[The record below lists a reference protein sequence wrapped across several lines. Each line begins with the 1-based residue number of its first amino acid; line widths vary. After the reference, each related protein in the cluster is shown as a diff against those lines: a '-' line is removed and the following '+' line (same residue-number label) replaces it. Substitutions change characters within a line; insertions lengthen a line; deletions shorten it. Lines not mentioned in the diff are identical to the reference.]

1 MFPALGLVEVS
12 SIARGMVVSD
22 RCVKKA
28 PVTLIA
34 SNPIS
39 PGRFLSLF
47 WGDVASVEASMQ
59 EGMEVAGDALVDHLY
74 LPGAHPAILDLLTKR
89 SKPAEIDSLGIVETH
104 SVSSALLAADAALK
118 AADVG
123 LLELRLASGLA
134 GKGYFVLSGSLDSVE
149 ASLDAARNGL
159 LAVQL
164 VSVEVIPRPDP
175 EFTRFLL

>member
-28 PVTLIA
+28 PITLIA

-39 PGRFLSLF
+39 PGRFMTLF
-47 WGDVASVEASMQ
+47 WGDVASVEASML
-59 EGMEVAGDALVDHLY
+59 EGIEVAADCLVDQLY
-74 LPGAHPAILDLLTKR
+74 LPGAHPGILDVLTHTNR
-89 SKPAEIDSLGIVETH
+89 PAEIDSLGIVETH
-104 SVSSALLAADAALK
+104 SVASALLAADFALK
-118 AADVG
+118 AAEVG

-134 GKGYFVLSGSLDSVE
+134 GKGYFVLTGSLDSVQ
-149 ASLDAARNGL
+149 ASLESVKNGL
-159 LAVQL
+159 MSVQL
-164 VSVEVIPRPDP
+164 LSVEVIPRPDP

>member
-28 PVTLIA
+28 PVTLLA

-39 PGRFLSLF
+39 PGRFITLF

-59 EGMEVAGDALVDHLY
+59 EGVEVAGDTLVDQLY
-74 LPGAHPAILDLLTKR
+74 LPGAHPQILQLLTRKGQ
-89 SKPAEIDSLGIVETH
+89 PAEIDSLGIVETH
-104 SVSSALLAADAALK
+104 SVSAALLASDAALK
-118 AADVG
+118 AADVA
-123 LLELRLASGLA
+123 LVELRLASGLG
-134 GKGYFVLSGSLDSVE
+134 GKGYFVLSGSLDCVE
-149 ASLDAARNGL
+149 ASLEAVNARL
-159 LAVQL
+159 QSIQL